1 MAAQGS
7 NSKLVRVH
15 NRALILRIIQQNAP
29 ISRKAIAE
37 KAGLTQAA
45 ITKITNELIVRGL
58 VIEELESLPNQ
69 GFGRKPIGLSI
80 NREEFRLISMYVGRT
95 GIQAAICDLSGG
107 ILSKIEEY
115 RNIFTDATTSLE
127 GEVIDFLVRLID
139 TSNLD
144 TTKLLGI
151 AISAPGPINARK
163 GIVHGTPAANVK
175 RTDAPFDWRSISL
188 AEAVGERFA
197 VPVFTDNEANVA
209 ALGESW
215 FGAGVGIDNF
225 VLYSVG
231 IGIGAGVIIDGML
244 YRGEDDVVSEIG
256 HVTIDYKGPRCV
268 CGNVG
273 CLEIYA
279 GFRRLTER
287 HSGVEP
293 GSSSSPQSDDFAA
306 VVKEIEG
313 VFSRAAL
320 GEPAATAAIEEIC
333 GFLGIGAVSLAN
345 IFSPECII
353 VSGNDT
359 GNADMSL
366 LIPMLR
372 ESVRRGAFSV
382 IANKVKVIASSLGK
396 DARIYG
402 GLALVLQDFF
412 DRPGDGSGGS
422 APERE

>member
-1 MAAQGS
+1 MASQGS

-15 NRALILRIIQQNAP
+15 NRSLLLRIIQQNAP
-29 ISRKAIAE
+29 VSRKDIAE

-45 ITKITNELIVRGL
+45 ITKITNDLIKKGL

-80 NREEFRLISMYVGRT
+80 NREKYRLISMFIGRT
-95 GIQAAICDLSGG
+95 FIQAAICDLSGG

-115 RNIFTDATTSLE
+115 RNIFTDSATSLE
-127 GEVIDFLVRLID
+127 VEVIEFLGRLVENSGVD
-139 TSNLD
+139 TK
-144 TTKLLGI
+144 KLLGI
-151 AISAPGPINARK
+151 AISAPGPINAKRGFIHSSPLASVK
-163 GIVHGTPAANVK
+163 AA
-175 RTDAPFDWRSISL
+175 DAPFDWSGISL
-188 AEAVGERFA
+188 AESVGSRFG

-215 FGAGVGIDNF
+215 FGSGVGINNF

-231 IGIGAGVIIDGML
+231 LGIGSGVIIDGML

-256 HVTIDYKGPRCV
+256 HVTIDYKGPKCV

-273 CLEIYA
+273 CLETYA
-279 GFRRLTER
+279 SFRRLSER
-287 HSGVEP
+287 HRALDPGASASLPVE
-293 GSSSSPQSDDFAA
+293 DYAALVREIEAVFAKA
-306 VVKEIEG
+306 IIGEPESATAIKEIG
-313 VFSRAAL
+313 S
-320 GEPAATAAIEEIC
+320 
-333 GFLGIGAVSLAN
+333 FLGIGAVSLAN

-353 VSGNDT
+353 VSGNDI
-359 GNADMSL
+359 GNADIGIL
-366 LIPMLR
+366 VPILK

-402 GLALVLQDFF
+402 GIALVLQDFF
-412 DRPGDGSGGS
+412 AQSGGEVETTS
-422 APERE
+422 SDRS